1 MKYKK
6 PPWIVLGNRM
16 RMGLKSL
23 KDNEWLPF
31 DDAYGPDG
39 ERKNQMEI
47 KKILRKEKHEK
58 IFMSLPETV
67 DSGSEVLQ
75 LIKTHFKISN
85 KLIPFIKFN
94 KQLHPLDY
102 AGRLVPEDLLLLK
115 KKKNNWILAAGSLYF
130 PAHWK
135 LSDKISKKLT
145 SIHDPVPHYKDVLE
159 KAMDKFFENMIVG
172 PITTR
177 RNWTIQIGNDLYV
190 PERKWETNLKS
201 HEVPKKVYIRE
212 EYQTLR
218 KTPLTNSVLFSI
230 RTHLWPLSTWAK
242 EKEALI

>member
-75 LIKTHFKISN
+75 LIRIIVQISCR
-85 KLIPFIKFN
+85 I
-94 KQLHPLDY
+94 
-102 AGRLVPEDLLLLK
+102 LLYL
-115 KKKNNWILAAGSLYF
+115 
-130 PAHWK
+130 
-135 LSDKISKKLT
+135 
-145 SIHDPVPHYKDVLE
+145 
-159 KAMDKFFENMIVG
+159 
-172 PITTR
+172 
-177 RNWTIQIGNDLYV
+177 
-190 PERKWETNLKS
+190 
-201 HEVPKKVYIRE
+201 
-212 EYQTLR
+212 
-218 KTPLTNSVLFSI
+218 
-230 RTHLWPLSTWAK
+230 
-242 EKEALI
+242 